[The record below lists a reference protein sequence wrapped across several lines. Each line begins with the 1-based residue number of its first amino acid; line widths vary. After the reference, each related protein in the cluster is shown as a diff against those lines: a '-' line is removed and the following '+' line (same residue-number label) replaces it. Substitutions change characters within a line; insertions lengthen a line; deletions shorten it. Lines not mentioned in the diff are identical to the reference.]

1 MTNTEKIIAGVDEAG
16 RGPLAGPVVAAAVIL
31 PKNHTIKG
39 LIDSKKLTAKK
50 RENLYNEIVKVSDY
64 GIGIVSHRTIDKVNI
79 LQATFKAMKKAI
91 LNLNLKPDKTL
102 VDGYGLP
109 DQTIKN
115 EGIIGGD
122 NLIECISAASILA
135 KVTRDRLM
143 INIDKIFPEYGFSKH
158 KGYGTK
164 MHIEMLKINK
174 ATPIHRKSFRPV
186 KENLP
191 TMEWLGKNNRLETLG
206 IQLTCL
212 NYLKQGY
219 SLLEINFNNDIYNI
233 KVIKNEII
241 LFIKVLVNEK
251 VDEENKVSNLSENEI
266 IKLKDEA
273 MSHHKDY
280 DSIDK
285 LKFDIVFI
293 SLKNGPLFKVFH
305 VKIINDE
312 LSSL

>member
-31 PKNHTIKG
+31 PENHSIKG
-39 LIDSKKLTAKK
+39 LIDSKKLTANK
-50 RENLYNEIVKVSDY
+50 REKLYNEIIKVSDY
-64 GIGIVSHRTIDKVNI
+64 GIGIVSHRTIDKINI

-135 KVTRDRLM
+135 KVNRDRIM

-186 KENLP
+186 KDNLP
-191 TMEWLGKNNRLETLG
+191 TMEWLSGQNRFNNLG

-212 NYLKQGY
+212 NYLNQGY
-219 SLLEINFNNDIYNI
+219 SLLEINFNNGIYNI
-233 KVIKNEII
+233 KVIKNKII

-251 VDEENKVSNLSENEI
+251 VNEKNKVSNLTENEI
-266 IKLKDEA
+266 NKLKDEA
-273 MSHHKDY
+273 ITVKEDFNNN
-280 DSIDK
+280 IK

-293 SLKNGPLFKVFH
+293 YLKKEPLFKVFH
-305 VKIINDE
+305 VESVNNE